1 MRTEGVK
8 GKLQVKG
15 TRFALRYH
23 YAYAEHVIAMWYD
36 SEEDN
41 IFLMFHMVIWF
52 GRSDDEKHRWDGVSN
67 SLLQEH

>member
-52 GRSDDEKHRWDGVSN
+52 GRSDD
-67 SLLQEH
+67 